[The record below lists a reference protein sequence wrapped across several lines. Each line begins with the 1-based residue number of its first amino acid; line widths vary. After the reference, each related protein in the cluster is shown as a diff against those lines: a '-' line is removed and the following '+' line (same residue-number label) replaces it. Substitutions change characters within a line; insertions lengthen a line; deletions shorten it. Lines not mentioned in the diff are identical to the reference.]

1 MNQTHFEH
9 LFVALIL
16 QAIPGLLFG
25 DWISGGI
32 LAIGI
37 FMGREHS
44 QREEDICPGNRSRLV
59 GYEALDLWNWSR
71 DALLDLFFPVAGVW
85 AVVGVIYLLTR

>member
-25 DWISGGI
+25 DWVIG
-32 LAIGI
+32 AVFACGI
-37 FMGREHS
+37 FLGREHS

-59 GYEALDLWNWSR
+59 GYEALDFWNWSR
-71 DALLDLFFPVAGVW
+71 DALLDL
-85 AVVGVIYLLTR
+85 AVPCVGVLIVWGFNA